1 MNEIITQTERIVLDD
16 SGIVK
21 CKTFKGVLLTLADAK
36 ENIAAVKAI
45 ANGKTVPVLVDITE
59 AKGGD
64 KEARA
69 YLAGKEAGAVQSACA
84 LLIDSPL
91 SQLIGNFFLG
101 LNKTHF
107 PTRLFN
113 DEEKAMKW
121 LKNFL

>member
-21 CKTFKGVLLTLADAK
+21 CKAFKGSLQTL
-36 ENIAAVKAI
+36 ENAIENVQAVKTL
-45 ANGKTVPVLVDITE
+45 ANGKLVPILVDITE
-59 AKGGD
+59 TKGAN

-69 YLAGKEAGAVQSACA
+69 YLAGKEAGEVQSACA
-84 LLIDSPL
+84 LIVSSPL

-101 LNKTHF
+101 LNKTQF

-113 DEEKAMKW
+113 DEQKAIEW
-121 LKNFL
+121 LNKFL

>member
-21 CKTFKGVLLTLADAK
+21 CKAFKGSLLTLENAK
-36 ENIAAVKAI
+36 ENIEAVKTL

-59 AKGGD
+59 TKGGD
-64 KEARA
+64 KEARD
-69 YLAGKEAGAVQSACA
+69 YLASKEVASVQSACA
-84 LLIDSPL
+84 LLVSSPL

-107 PTRLFN
+107 PTRLFK
-113 DEEKAMKW
+113 DEGKAIDW
-121 LKNFL
+121 LKKFL